1 MICRVQIRRG
11 NAACIISLS
20 MLFIMLLAAAAGC
33 DEKEPADSANH
44 LRLIG
49 RWLVSGASYDRIH
62 P

>member
-1 MICRVQIRRG
+1 
-11 NAACIISLS
+11 